1 MKHDIISLDQATKAQ
16 RLIAGS
22 VVRTPLIRMKQT
34 SDDIQIDLKLENL
47 QPVGSFKLRGVTN
60 TIKQTSK
67 SDLSNGVWTVSAG
80 NTAQAL
86 SWAARDLSIK
96 ATSIVPENAPKTKL
110 DNISRLGGEYIK
122 TPFQEFAKIFG
133 TRKYRGM
140 SGKFIHPFS
149 DPMIM
154 AGNATIGLEILEDL
168 PDVDAVIAAYGGGGL
183 CCGIASS
190 IKAIKPD
197 TKVYAAEA
205 STSAP
210 LAAAFEAGKPTNI
223 EYELTFVDAIGSPI
237 VQPEMFS
244 LAKRLLDGSL
254 VVEVG
259 DIAESV
265 RNLAKSN
272 YVIAEGGGAVS
283 VAAAQSG
290 KAGLGKI
297 ACVVSGGN
305 IDFTKLS
312 DILIGK
318 IPEL

>member
-1 MKHDIISLDQATKAQ
+1 MKHDIISLDQAIKAQ
-16 RLIAGS
+16 RLITGS
-22 VVRTPLIRMKQT
+22 VLRTPLIRMKQT
-34 SDDIQIDLKLENL
+34 SDDIQIYLKLENL

-67 SDLSNGVWTVSAG
+67 IDLSNGVWTVSAG

-110 DNISRLGGEYIK
+110 DNISRLGGGYIK
-122 TPFQEFAKIFG
+122 TPFIC
-133 TRKYRGM
+133 
-140 SGKFIHPFS
+140 S
-149 DPMIM
+149 
-154 AGNATIGLEILEDL
+154 
-168 PDVDAVIAAYGGGGL
+168 DVDAVIAAYGGGGL

-210 LAAAFEAGKPTNI
+210 LAAAFESGKPTNI

-254 VVEVG
+254 VVDVG

-265 RNLAKSN
+265 RNLVKSN

-283 VAAAQSG
+283 VAAAQNG